1 MKRRQKARPLTKIG
15 TQFIIV
21 FSQGTEEKAA
31 SPEAKGL
38 YNSVTRDMK
47 GKRMMVLELKART
60 GNDFSSRSPAR
71 ISILY
76 LVATACCILA
86 SEPLQ
91 NEAFHCA
98 PQKRTELKVNSDYP
112 RRKKITFQNIEY

>member
-1 MKRRQKARPLTKIG
+1 MCLVRELRKKTA
-15 TQFIIV
+15 
-21 FSQGTEEKAA
+21 FS
-31 SPEAKGL
+31 EAKGL

-60 GNDFSSRSPAR
+60 GNDFSPRSPGR

-91 NEAFHCA
+91 NEAFHSA
-98 PQKRTELKVNSDYP
+98 PQKRTKLKVNSDSP
-112 RRKKITFQNIEY
+112 RRKKLVFRILNIEK

>member
-1 MKRRQKARPLTKIG
+1 
-15 TQFIIV
+15 
-21 FSQGTEEKAA
+21 
-31 SPEAKGL
+31 
-38 YNSVTRDMK
+38 MK

-60 GNDFSSRSPAR
+60 GNDFSPRSPGR

-91 NEAFHCA
+91 NEAFHSA
-98 PQKRTELKVNSDYP
+98 PQKRTKLKVNSDSP
-112 RRKKITFQNIEY
+112 RRKKLDFRILNIEK